1 MNNNILVFCEQRR
14 NVLADVTL
22 ELLGAA
28 RQIAATTGGEV
39 LAVIAGEKVACHSQT
54 LISHGA
60 DKVYVVEDDRL
71 AHYITEPYASAVT
84 DVVAEAKPSIVLIGA
99 TSIGRDLAPRL
110 SARLHTGLTADC
122 TTLAVDEDGKLMMTR
137 PAFGGNL
144 YATIICPDHR
154 PQMSTVRPG
163 VMSAIEADSSRKG
176 EVVTLPLQFVDNG
189 AVEFIEE
196 VTETKNQLSIAK
208 SPLLVSVGR
217 GCGTDIDIY
226 EQLAT
231 SVGGMVS
238 CSRAVVDSGVLP
250 QSRQVGQ
257 TGTTVRPQVYFALG
271 MSGAVQHVAGMDNS
285 EYVIAVN
292 KDANSA
298 IFQVADL
305 AIVGDVKEVVTL
317 LNSTLEQRNK

>member
-14 NVLADVTL
+14 GILADVTL
-22 ELLGAA
+22 ELLGEA
-28 RQIAATTGGEV
+28 RKISATTGGEV
-39 LAVIAGEKVACHSQT
+39 LAVIAGKDIAGHSNT

-60 DKVYVVEDDRL
+60 DKVYVVQDDKL
-71 AHYITEPYASAVT
+71 GYYITEPYASAVY
-84 DVVAEAKPSIVLIGA
+84 DVVVSTQPSIVLIGA

-122 TTLAVDEDGKLMMTR
+122 TTLEVGEDGTLLMTR

-144 YATIICPDHR
+144 YATIVCPDHR

-163 VMSAIEADSSRKG
+163 VMSAITADPTRQG
-176 EVVTLPLQFVDNG
+176 QVVSVPLQYVDNG
-189 AVEFIEE
+189 AVQLIEE
-196 VTETKNQLSIAK
+196 VIESKSQDSIAK
-208 SPLLVSVGR
+208 SPVLVSVGR
-217 GCGTDIDIY
+217 GCGCELDMY
-226 EQLAT
+226 QQLAT
-231 SVGGMVS
+231 SIGGMVS

-257 TGTTVRPQVYFALG
+257 TGTTVRPQVYVAIG
-271 MSGAVQHVAGMDNS
+271 MSGAVQHVAGMEGA
-285 EYVIAVN
+285 EYVIAIN

-305 AIVGDVKEVVTL
+305 AIVGDAKEVVGL
-317 LNSTLEQRNK
+317 LNTTLAQRS